1 MVRRRGSARRFIFG
15 SSPIYLNQLLIYSF
29 MNKMIRNITFAFAI
43 SLCAFITMTQVE
55 ASEITGNL
63 STGIGGTT
71 DNILTGN
78 VVVPSSSSSG
88 GGSANSGGGGGG
100 ISGGGGTTIIKP
112 QVAGAATEDF
122 SQMTREE
129 KLQKIAEIRLL
140 LIELIKQL
148 IVELQKQ
155 LLVIK

>member
-1 MVRRRGSARRFIFG
+1 
-15 SSPIYLNQLLIYSF
+15 
-29 MNKMIRNITFAFAI
+29 MNKMIGNIIFAFAI
-43 SLCAFITMTQVE
+43 SFCVVIMMAQAE

-63 STGIGGTT
+63 STGIGGTA

-78 VVVPSSSSSG
+78 VVAPSSSSYSG
-88 GGSANSGGGGGG
+88 GLTNSGGGGG
-100 ISGGGGTTIIKP
+100 ISGGGGTAIIKP

-122 SQMTREE
+122 SQMTYEE

-148 IVELQKQ
+148 IIELQKQ

>member
-1 MVRRRGSARRFIFG
+1 
-15 SSPIYLNQLLIYSF
+15 

-43 SLCAFITMTQVE
+43 ALCAVIIMTQVE

-63 STGIGGTT
+63 STGIGGTA

-88 GGSANSGGGGGG
+88 GGSANSGGGGG

-112 QVAGAATEDF
+112 QVAGVATEDF

>member
-1 MVRRRGSARRFIFG
+1 
-15 SSPIYLNQLLIYSF
+15 
-29 MNKMIRNITFAFAI
+29 MNKTIGNITFVLAI
-43 SLCAFITMTQVE
+43 SFCAVITMTRAE

-63 STGIGGTT
+63 STGIGGTA

-78 VVVPSSSSSG
+78 VVTPSLSSSG
-88 GGSANSGGGGGG
+88 GGSTNSGGGGG

-122 SQMTREE
+122 SQMTHEE

-155 LLVIK
+155 LLAIK